1 MKIYD
6 CFMYFDEDVVL
17 EVRLNFLNQFVD
29 KFVIIESEYNHK
41 GEKRLPQFDIN
52 KFSRF
57 KNKIEYIL
65 INEIPKGIETIKEDD
80 HKKIIYGKSIFNA
93 WKRENLQ
100 RNKITQG
107 LFNANQDDWI
117 IISDL
122 DEIPN
127 LNKIN
132 LKETKSKLVFFRQD
146 MMYYKF
152 NLKLENYI
160 WVGSKACKM
169 KDLKSPQWIR
179 DIKDRNYAWWRIDT
193 FFSEKKYNDI
203 LFIENGGWHFSYLKN
218 PREIEKKLKSYLH
231 HIDYDFNP
239 VGEKKIKEMID
250 NKKTIYNLEADQRV
264 NQFDGGNKLTKID
277 IKSLPDFILK
287 NKDKLNNWIED

>member
-1 MKIYD
+1 
-6 CFMYFDEDVVL
+6 MYFDEDVVL

>member
-52 KFSRF
+52 KFLRF

-287 NKDKLNNWIED
+287 NKDRLNNWIED